1 MVFVV
6 AECYN
11 LTYDLMK
18 GANMKELTPEAL
30 AGLIIAV
37 LTFFT
42 AVSSHGVILYFG
54 KKKSNQSMLT
64 MLQEYL
70 NFVNGLA
77 EATTD
82 PKQKEFLTN
91 KAKDIQTKTTML
103 TLNKKQATLYS
114 LMNK

>member
-1 MVFVV
+1 MV

-42 AVSSHGVILYFG
+42 AASSHGVILYFG

-77 EATTD
+77 ENTTD
-82 PKQKEFLTN
+82 PKQKEFLQN
-91 KAKDIQTKTTML
+91 KAKDIQAKTTAAML
-103 TLNKKQATLYS
+103 PKKQAQLYS

>member
-1 MVFVV
+1 
-6 AECYN
+6 
-11 LTYDLMK
+11 
-18 GANMKELTPEAL
+18 MKELTPEAL

-54 KKKSNQSMLT
+54 KKKANQNLINILNEE
-64 MLQEYL
+64 LQL
-70 NFVNGLA
+70 VNGLA

-82 PKQKEFLTN
+82 PKQKEYLTQ
-91 KAKDIQTKTTML
+91 KAKEIQSKQTTLML
-103 TLNKKQATLYS
+103 PKKQATLYS